1 MHCVTSLIH
10 KAGLSLSLVLGV
22 CFGTG
27 ALAQTSD
34 DSVSLSLPQ
43 AREVAAYALKN
54 DQPELALRL
63 SSGLVRADPRD
74 GVAHYMMALAY
85 ARLNEPAK
93 GRKAAARAYRFS
105 EPGPDRLGAA
115 QLAARLAYEESRPTL
130 AQIWLRRT
138 AIHAQT
144 ERDERLLARDYQA
157 LRQQNPFSFSIRTDI
172 RPSNNV
178 NNGADS
184 TLNIINGIPDQGFI
198 PASSQA
204 LPGVIASVDTS
215 LGYTLRVNENSR
227 TTLAG
232 RLYLS
237 RVRLSEG
244 DKAKAGVSNS
254 DYASTYSELSLSHGF
269 RAGQG
274 KQAGTAGVEFA
285 FGESRY
291 GGQRNFLLARVS
303 GHRKWKLSRSTSVQV
318 NLLAERRYQARV
330 ISNNTDIFGMGT
342 SFNRRLANGDRLGL
356 SMTLRD
362 SDAEF
367 MNGTYQSV
375 SLRTTY
381 SFGKRWGPARV
392 TAGLGLGYSD
402 YPLVRAGYDP
412 LRIPIDVPRDDKSV
426 HGDVTFFFEDFD
438 YAGFAP
444 TLRLRAG
451 RNKSNIS
458 AYSTREFSISLGV
471 ASKF

>member
-1 MHCVTSLIH
+1 MF
-10 KAGLSLSLVLGV
+10 LVLGV
-22 CFGTG
+22 FFGTG
-27 ALAQTSD
+27 AFAQTSD

-43 AREVAAYALKN
+43 AREVAAHALKN
-54 DQPELALRL
+54 NQPELALRL
-63 SSGLVRADPRD
+63 SSGLVQANPRD
-74 GVAHYMMALAY
+74 GVGHYMMALAY

-105 EPGPDRLGAA
+105 EPGPDRLSAA
-115 QLAARLAYEESRPTL
+115 QLAARLAYEENRPTL

-138 AIHAQT
+138 AIHART
-144 ERDERLLARDYQA
+144 ERDEQLLARDYQA
-157 LRQQNPFSFSIRTDI
+157 LRRQNPLFFSIRTDI

-204 LPGVIASVDTS
+204 LSGVIASLDTS
-215 LGYTLRVNENSR
+215 LGYTLRVTQNSR

-237 RVRLSEG
+237 RVRLSDG
-244 DKAKAGVSNS
+244 DKARAGVGNS
-254 DYASTYSELSLSHGF
+254 DYASGYSELSLAHGF
-269 RAGQG
+269 RVGRG
-274 KQAGTAGVEFA
+274 GQAGTAGVEVA

-291 GGQRNFLLARVS
+291 GGRRNFLLARMG
-303 GHRKWKLSRSTSVQV
+303 GHRKWKLSGSTSLQT

-330 ISNNTDIFGMGT
+330 ISNNTDIFGVGA
-342 SFNRRLANGDRLGL
+342 SLVHRLANGDRLSA
-356 SMTLRD
+356 SMNLRD

-367 MNGTYQSV
+367 MNGTYRSV

-381 SFGKRWGPARV
+381 SFGKRLGPARV

-412 LRIPIDVPRDDKSV
+412 FRIPIDVPRNDTSV
-426 HGDVTFFFEDFD
+426 HGDVTFFFEDLD

-444 TLRLRAG
+444 TLRVRAG
-451 RNKSNIS
+451 RTKSNIS
-458 AYSTREFSISLGV
+458 AYSSRELSVSLGIT
-471 ASKF
+471 SKF